1 MKRFV
6 LIANGDSRYL
16 YDSRKVRMYSIENED
31 TIVALD
37 ISIEQLNRFCPYCE
51 IEREFDKDIYGVDK
65 Q

>member
-1 MKRFV
+1 
-6 LIANGDSRYL
+6 
-16 YDSRKVRMYSIENED
+16 MYSIENED

-65 Q
+65 R